1 MSDYSPPSEDLPIFD
16 VNVFLTGDE
25 PLTYN
30 QAKKKFLRYPNAQG
44 TENLQTIN
52 VSGIATFN
60 NDIIQNNDT
69 TITQTDTTNNTTTN
83 TLKATNIF
91 GQLHLQKPSG
101 ANGGG
106 LLFDDVKGLTTYN
119 SQLYY
124 ENLITYMQNNAYN
137 GKFQFTYK
145 DGSGNTLYPL
155 TLTQS
160 SNQVR
165 VGINT
170 SSPNSTDTFSVI
182 GNSSSISRTLGTSG
196 TGIFSL
202 NDNGGSTTRSIVFI
216 PNTAQGNYN
225 GIIQAGDISILGFGT
240 SNGVN
245 NSIVFSNW
253 NTTPSGVRITATTS
267 AIQFGS
273 SEILLNSSTTTT
285 YGTNL
290 SLTNTN
296 VDFTSSTPPTSSQ
309 TIPASNDSSNKIP
322 TTAWVQ
328 SAISASPLPTNP
340 TFNSVSISA
349 NPNPGAIS
357 TSGIA
362 NQANQGGFYGQFPYE
377 SASNLQQIFETYN
390 GIYQTTDR
398 QINIEFINQ
407 DTATRPSLAFAG
419 STQPCVVFDLDIFF
433 YNYTGNAYG
442 QTSCKLVIFKSALL
456 NDWGQIGSST
466 QYGYNIN
473 NAINSNTSFTISDTT
488 YAPNGRQYWTYDQKF
503 SGQSGS
509 TPSAYLT
516 GKLINSNTYQI
527 QIIPI
532 FPNDSY
538 NFYYSIRC
546 LSSNSAQQTSNG
558 VVFYS

>member
-1 MSDYSPPSEDLPIFD
+1 MAEYSPPTEDLPIFD
-16 VNVFLTGDE
+16 NLVFISGDE

-30 QAKKKFLRYPNAQG
+30 IAKKKFLRYPTAQG
-44 TENLQTIN
+44 KETFQAIDVNG
-52 VSGIATFN
+52 VSTFN
-60 NDIIQNNDT
+60 NNIIQNNDT
-69 TITQTDTTNNTTTN
+69 TIIQTDTTNNTTTN

-202 NDNGGSTTRSIVFI
+202 NDNGGNTTRSIVFI

-245 NSIVFSNW
+245 NSIVLSNW
-253 NTTPSGVRITATTS
+253 NNIPSGVRITATTS

-273 SEILLNSSTTTT
+273 SEILLNSSTITTN
-285 YGTNL
+285 GTNL

-296 VDFTSSTPPTSSQ
+296 VDFTSTIPPTSSQ
-309 TIPASNDSSNKIP
+309 IIPASNDSSNKIP
-322 TTAWVQ
+322 TTEWVQ
-328 SAISASPLPTNP
+328 SAISASSSTNITPNSVIITPTSVPSPTAGINCYVNNNAKLSFSGNGGNNNSNVQAFVANNGVQFDFNIGGSTTPTNAIIMTYRINF
-340 TFNSVSISA
+340 TFWNTSA
-349 NPNPGAIS
+349 WGRTSCLIDFYPNRW
-357 TSGIA
+357 T
-362 NQANQGGFYGQFPYE
+362 QG
-377 SASNLQQIFETYN
+377 QQ
-390 GIYQTTDR
+390 
-398 QINIEFINQ
+398 
-407 DTATRPSLAFAG
+407 
-419 STQPCVVFDLDIFF
+419 
-433 YNYTGNAYG
+433 TGN
-442 QTSCKLVIFKSALL
+442 QL
-456 NDWGQIGSST
+456 
-466 QYGYNIN
+466 YNIN
-473 NAINSNTSFTISDTT
+473 NKIDSNGSYTYTNTT
-488 YAPNGRQYWTYDQKF
+488 YAPNGRQYWTYNQAF
-503 SGQSGS
+503 SGVSGAQALFV
-509 TPSAYLT
+509 PHNGYFDLFFC
-516 GKLINSNTYQI
+516 IPDNSYSWQGSIEALNTTQ
-527 QIIPI
+527 
-532 FPNDSY
+532 PNTAGY
-538 NFYYSIRC
+538 GIT
-546 LSSNSAQQTSNG
+546 LE
-558 VVFYS
+558 VI